1 MHDKTIMQTF
11 GSLNFFW
18 CSNRQKIIFAVFQ
31 SAYIFHKYK
40 IYRVL
45 SDCIFSKFLYYTDCY
60 CTYLSRLAFSL
71 AALTKTAVNATCT
84 TRNSPFTFL
93 IINKYI
99 HTRTVPHKCLLYCRI
114 TSITNDSK
122 LFWKYKTIKES
133 IRCKEK
139 SIRKIVNKKLVNMN

>member
-1 MHDKTIMQTF
+1 MFELT
-11 GSLNFFW
+11 
-18 CSNRQKIIFAVFQ
+18 KIIFSVFQ
-31 SAYIFHKYK
+31 SAYNFHKYK

-45 SDCIFSKFLYYTDCY
+45 LDCIFSKFIHTCNTDCY

-93 IINKYI
+93 ITNKYI
-99 HTRTVPHKCLLYCRI
+99 HTRTVLHKCLLYCRI
-114 TSITNDSK
+114 TSITNDSE
-122 LFWKYKTIKES
+122 LFWKYQTIKES

-139 SIRKIVNKKLVNMN
+139 VFEKL